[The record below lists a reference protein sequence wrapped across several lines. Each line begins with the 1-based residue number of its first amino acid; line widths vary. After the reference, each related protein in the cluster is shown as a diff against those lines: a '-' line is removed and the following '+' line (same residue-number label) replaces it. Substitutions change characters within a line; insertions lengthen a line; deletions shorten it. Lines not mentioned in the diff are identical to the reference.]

1 MRAWLVLPVLMS
13 SAANA
18 QNMCT
23 EFSGTVPSCMVGT
36 WIGQS
41 DIAER
46 LDSVLA
52 GLSEDVRARARE
64 GSGGSLFIRIESDG
78 WFVTSTLSAGADVTF
93 FSSSGASE
101 NLELSLRTT
110 GGTGYFSA
118 GEGDALAFCSDT
130 GGFGIATMN
139 GEAIPVT
146 PGAAPMRD
154 VPMRQSCA
162 GDAMQMFVDLPP
174 PMGTVTYDLARVPEA
189 DIPPELR
196 DMLPER

>member
-1 MRAWLVLPVLMS
+1 MRVWLVVMLLFS
-13 SAANA
+13 TAANA

-23 EFSGTVPSCMVGT
+23 VFSGSVPPCMVGT

-41 DIAER
+41 DMAER

-52 GLSEDVRARARE
+52 ALPEDVRARARE

-93 FSSSGASE
+93 FSDTGASE
-101 NLELSLRTT
+101 EMEISLRTT
-110 GGTGYFSA
+110 GGTGYFTA
-118 GEGDALAFCSDT
+118 GVGDALAFCSDT

-139 GEAIPVT
+139 GEPIPVVPDAT
-146 PGAAPMRD
+146 PMPD
-154 VPMRQSCA
+154 VPMRQTCA

-196 DMLPER
+196 EMLPER

>member
-1 MRAWLVLPVLMS
+1 MRSIWLAPLLV
-13 SAANA
+13 AAPASA

-23 EFSGTVPSCMVGT
+23 VLSGSVPPCMVGT

-41 DIAER
+41 NMAER

-52 GLSEDVRARARE
+52 ALPETVRARARE
-64 GSGGSLFIRIESDG
+64 GAGRSLFIRIESDG
-78 WFVTSTLSAGADVTF
+78 WFVTSTLSAAADVTF
-93 FSSSGASE
+93 FSDTGASE
-101 NLELSLRTT
+101 EMEVSLRTT
-110 GGTGYFSA
+110 GGTGFFTA
-118 GEGDALAFCSDT
+118 GGGDRLAFCSDT

-139 GEAIPVT
+139 GEPIPVV
-146 PGAAPMRD
+146 PGATAMPE
-154 VPMRQSCA
+154 VPMRQTCA